1 MSEPEPTPTGDSAA
15 PPTCAPITLWGNPV
29 LRRRAEPVTVF
40 DASVQR
46 LVDQLF
52 ETMYAI
58 DSGVGLAANQ
68 IGALQRVFVFDCR
81 DGLVGHVVNPVVEVI
96 GPDLQDGG
104 EGCLS
109 LPGIGMDTVRSLRA
123 RVTGQDATGDDI
135 AYEGEGLRARA
146 FQHETDHLDARL
158 YIDLHPARTR
168 RKLEKEMRDSEWFG
182 HHSLD
187 PASELYRRAQG
198 FDDEDAEPIDPV
210 E

>member
-1 MSEPEPTPTGDSAA
+1 
-15 PPTCAPITLWGNPV
+15 
-29 LRRRAEPVTVF
+29 
-40 DASVQR
+40 
-46 LVDQLF
+46 
-52 ETMYAI
+52 
-58 DSGVGLAANQ
+58 
-68 IGALQRVFVFDCR
+68 
-81 DGLVGHVVNPVVEVI
+81 
-96 GPDLQDGG
+96 
-104 EGCLS
+104 
-109 LPGIGMDTVRSLRA
+109 MDTVRSLRA